1 MPAVLLRSRSAVV
14 PLPSPSSSIVVAT
27 GSYDEEDAAP
37 FSRSSFVSFYED
49 DPLDIVMRE
58 CSIVTFL
65 EYQIVHVTGA
75 AIQFLS
81 LPLLSLSRCNDI
93 EEETVCGK
101 KITTHVLFLPRE
113 ALI

>member
-1 MPAVLLRSRSAVV
+1 MSAVLLLSLPAVV
-14 PLPSPSSSIVVAT
+14 PLPPPSSLSIMVAT

-65 EYQIVHVTGA
+65 EYQMVHVTGA
-75 AIQFLS
+75 AIRFLS
-81 LPLLSLSRCNDI
+81 LPLLSLSFS
-93 EEETVCGK
+93 
-101 KITTHVLFLPRE
+101 LSM
-113 ALI
+113 

>member
-1 MPAVLLRSRSAVV
+1 M
-14 PLPSPSSSIVVAT
+14 
-27 GSYDEEDAAP
+27 
-37 FSRSSFVSFYED
+37 F
-49 DPLDIVMRE
+49 
-58 CSIVTFL
+58 TFL

-75 AIQFLS
+75 TIQFLS

-101 KITTHVLFLPRE
+101 KITHVLFLPRE